1 MSRSLLACSIVL
13 AALLFVPAMAQDS
26 EKPPTPPPAGGGGE
40 RAPRK
45 PTRDLRFDAAPTG
58 WTKVEGGSG
67 KRRFLSEFKLP
78 AAADQTEQPA
88 VTVIGSR
95 SPFSEYQAKLRNNWS
110 KADGAPLAEADQKTE
125 VKHEADPEIRIV
137 EQAGTFTPKGG
148 DKKTGMAL
156 IAVYVAQGE
165 DKWSVWLMGTAEGV
179 AMHKDAFL
187 TWVATAKPG
196 ELVSQGAGHGS
207 GGGAGS
213 GGGMGGGGGGGGGGD
228 EENPH

>member
-13 AALLFVPAMAQDS
+13 AALLFVPAMAQDTD
-26 EKPPTPPPAGGGGE
+26 KPPTPPPAGGKE

-45 PTRDLRFDAAPTG
+45 PTRDLRFDAAPSG

-67 KRRFLSEFKLP
+67 KRRFLHEFKLP
-78 AAADQTEQPA
+78 AAADQTEQPQ
-88 VTVIGSR
+88 VTVLGSN
-95 SPFSEYQAKLRNNWS
+95 SAFADYQGKLRTNWS
-110 KADGAPLAEADQKTE
+110 KADGSQLLEADQKTE
-125 VKHEADPEIRIV
+125 VKHEADPEIRVV

-187 TWVATAKPG
+187 AWVVTAKPG
-196 ELVSQGAGHGS
+196 ELISQGGHGS
-207 GGGAGS
+207 GGGAGTGGGS
-213 GGGMGGGGGGGGGGD
+213 GGGSGGGD

>member
-13 AALLFVPAMAQDS
+13 AALLFVPAMAQDTD
-26 EKPPTPPPAGGGGE
+26 KPPTPPPAGGGGGE
-40 RAPRK
+40 RAARK
-45 PTRDLRFDAAPTG
+45 PTRDLRFDATPAG

-78 AAADQTEQPA
+78 AAADQAEQPA

-95 SPFSEYQAKLRNNWS
+95 SGFADYQAKLRNNWA
-110 KADGAPLAEADQKTE
+110 KADGSALAEADQKTE
-125 VKHEADPEIRIV
+125 VKHEAEPEIRVV

-179 AMHKDAFL
+179 ALHKDAFL
-187 TWVATAKPG
+187 AWVATAKPG
-196 ELVSQGAGHGS
+196 ELVSQGGGHGS
-207 GGGAGS
+207 GGGGGS
-213 GGGMGGGGGGGGGGD
+213 GGGSGGGD